1 MVLASI
7 FIPHGHCYLW
17 KPGLVGL
24 HIASDALIALAYY
37 SIPLMLV
44 YFVQKRRDIPFNWI
58 FLMFGAFIIAC
69 GTTHIMEIWTLWH
82 PTYWLSGLLKAGTAA
97 VSLYT
102 AGELIPLIPQALAL
116 PSPAQLEEA
125 NQSLQQ
131 EIRERLQTEQALK
144 KSEELYRG
152 IVEDQTELICRYL
165 PDGTLTFVNQA
176 YSRYL
181 GKKRDELIGQK
192 FISLILEEDPEQV
205 SALCKSLF
213 SLTPNRPVTM
223 HEHRVF
229 LNGEIV
235 WQQWTNRAIFDQ
247 AGNMIEFQAV
257 GQDIT
262 ERKIAEELKAQNIA
276 LEAAKHYAESA
287 NRAKSQFLANMTHE
301 LRTPLNAILGFT
313 QLLSRNSNLTSD
325 QHEQIGIITRSGEHL
340 LALINDVLEMSKI
353 EAGRT
358 VLNSNRFDLY
368 HVIDNLEAML
378 HLKASAKGLKL
389 SFDLAAEIPQYV
401 ETDESKLRQVLINL
415 LGNAIKFTQEGAV
428 TLRVI
433 VGEWEN
439 CSIPTQDGEKTFTP
453 GLLFPLEHYT
463 NGNSYGEHPASGT
476 FSHPVT
482 LSSSSQCRI
491 TFEVEDTGPGIAP
504 EELETLFDAF
514 IQTESGRKSQEGTG
528 LGLAISHK
536 FVELMGGKFTVQST
550 LGQGTTIGFDI
561 VVTLAQAS
569 DIKAQPLKGRVMGL
583 TPGQPSYRIL
593 LVEDRWENRH
603 LLVKLLE
610 PLGFEVLEAKNGLEG
625 VSLWESWEPHL
636 ILMDMR
642 MPVMDGYEATKRI
655 KSHIKGQA
663 TVIIAITASVFDEA
677 RAVVIS
683 AGCDDFVRKPFRES
697 VLLEK
702 IAQHLGVRYVY
713 EDLPPPTLPQ
723 AGETTVQLAP
733 EDLVVMS
740 SEWLAQLYQE
750 ARNCNEEEVLA
761 LIEQIPESH
770 TALRLALAEL
780 VNNFRFDSI
789 IELTQP

>member
-1 MVLASI
+1 MVLADI

-24 HIASDALIALAYY
+24 HIASDALVALAYY
-37 SIPLMLV
+37 SIPLMLI
-44 YFVQKRRDIPFNWI
+44 YFVEKRKDIPFNWI
-58 FLMFGAFIIAC
+58 FLLFGAFIVAC
-69 GTTHIMEIWTLWH
+69 GTTHVMEIWTLWH
-82 PTYWLSGLLKAGTAA
+82 PTYWLSGLIKALTAA

-102 AGELIPLIPQALAL
+102 AAMLVPLIPQALAL
-116 PSPAQLEEA
+116 PSPAQLEAA

-131 EIRERLQTEQALK
+131 EIKERLLAEQALK
-144 KSEELYRG
+144 RSEELYRG

-165 PDGTLTFVNQA
+165 PDSTLTFVNKA
-176 YSRYL
+176 YSRYF
-181 GKKRDELIGQK
+181 GKNRAELIGQK
-192 FISLILEEDPEQV
+192 CLSLRSEQDQEQISAIF
-205 SALCKSLF
+205 KSLF
-213 SLTPNRPVTM
+213 ALTRDNPVATN
-223 HEHRVF
+223 EHPV
-229 LNGEIV
+229 LVNGEIR
-235 WQQWTNRAIFDQ
+235 WQQWTDRAIFDQ
-247 AGNMIEFQAV
+247 EGNIIEFQAV
-257 GQDIT
+257 GRDIT
-262 ERKIAEELKAQNIA
+262 ERQIAEELKAKNIA

-358 VLNSNRFDLY
+358 VLNPNRFDLY
-368 HVIDNLEAML
+368 YLIDNLEAML
-378 HLKASAKGLKL
+378 QLKASSNGLKL
-389 SFDLAAEIPQYV
+389 IFEIAPDIPQYV

-415 LGNAIKFTQEGAV
+415 LGNAIKFTQEGKV
-428 TLRVI
+428 TLRVARELN
-433 VGEWEN
+433 VERLKVEGSKPLQVERLKV
-439 CSIPTQDGEKTFTP
+439 DGSEQSSNLQP
-453 GLLFPLEHYT
+453 SNLQ
-463 NGNSYGEHPASGT
+463 PATSLQ
-476 FSHPVT
+476 PVT
-482 LSSSSQCRI
+482 L

-504 EELETLFDAF
+504 DELDTLFDAF
-514 IQTESGRKSQEGTG
+514 VQTESGRKSQEGTG

-536 FVELMGGKFTVQST
+536 FVELMGGKFTVKST
-550 LGQGTTIGFDI
+550 LGQGTTIGFNI
-561 VVTLAQAS
+561 RVTLAEAV
-569 DIKAQPLKGRVMGL
+569 DIESQPPKGRVIGL
-583 TPGQPSYRIL
+583 APGQPPYRIL
-593 LVEDRWENRH
+593 IVEDRWENRH

-655 KSHIKGQA
+655 KAHIKGQA

-677 RAVVIS
+677 RAIVMS

-702 IAQHLGVRYVY
+702 IAQHLGVHYVY
-713 EDLPPPTLPQ
+713 EDSPQPTL
-723 AGETTVQLAP
+723 VQSEQRTEKLTP
-733 EDLVVMS
+733 EALLVMPP
-740 SEWLAQLYQE
+740 EWRAQLYEE
-750 ARNCNEEEVLA
+750 AINCNEEEVFA

-770 TALRLALAEL
+770 VAVKLALAEL
-780 VNNFRFDSI
+780 VNNFRFDAL
-789 IELTQP
+789 IELTQPLS